1 MTSVSA
7 DGSSQADRRPAWAH
21 PTDLGTTPLKADV
34 VVIGGGSAGLTA
46 ATLAAAM
53 KRRVILVE
61 RDRTGGECLFTG
73 CVPSKTLL
81 SLAKRVHTAHAARG
95 LGLEVGGLPEWSVVQ
110 RELRG
115 VIDSFEEVDS
125 PQALERR
132 GVTVIGGEA
141 TFVSPH
147 VLEVRHAHGTRTVMA
162 GQFIL
167 ATGSEVAL
175 PDIAGLDRVPFL
187 THETVFDL
195 PERPEHLLVVGGGP
209 IGCELS
215 QAFARL
221 GSRVTTVQEGP
232 RLLPQDEPEASG
244 ALLEALRREG
254 VAVHLN
260 ATAARVEGTAGGM
273 RLHLASGTSMEGTHL
288 LIATGKR
295 PRVEGLGL
303 DVIGADYDRHGL
315 KVGANMQSV
324 SCPWLWGA
332 GDVVG
337 GPKFTHGATERG
349 ILAGLGAL
357 AWWGRAAAALRAP
370 AAHVEDI
377 PWVTYTDPEV
387 AHWGLTEVQA
397 VERHGDRVVV
407 VDYDF
412 HQLDRAATE
421 NETGFV
427 KLVTVGGVFGTPLGL
442 KVVGAQVVGPRAG
455 ELIQALSLP
464 ARLNIHP
471 LRLALLP
478 VSYPTYAEA
487 VRQTYLGL
495 FTDGPAFGRRRAG
508 RAASGQQAGLARPA
522 TT

>member
-1 MTSVSA
+1 MTSIPEGGPSRAVT
-7 DGSSQADRRPAWAH
+7 RPAWAQ
-21 PTDLGTTPLKADV
+21 PTDLDTTPLKADV

-46 ATLAAAM
+46 ATVAASL

-81 SLAKRVHTAHAARG
+81 SLARRVHAARTARE
-95 LGLEVGGLPEWSVVQ
+95 LGLEVSGPPDWSVVR
-110 RELRG
+110 RELRR

-125 PQALERR
+125 PRALERR

-175 PDIAGLDRVPFL
+175 PDLAGLHDVPFV

-221 GSRVTTVQEGP
+221 GSRVTTVHSDA
-232 RLLPQDEPEASG
+232 RLLPRDEPEASG
-244 ALLEALRREG
+244 ALLEALRRDG
-254 VAVHLN
+254 VAVHLG
-260 ATAARVEGTAGGM
+260 AAAARVEAAAGGV
-273 RLHLASGTSMEGTHL
+273 RLHLASGTSVEGTHL

-295 PRVEGLGL
+295 PRVQGLGL
-303 DVIGADYDRHGL
+303 EVIGAEHDARGL
-315 KVGANMQSV
+315 RVGANMQSV

-377 PWVTYTDPEV
+377 PWVTYTEPEA
-387 AHWGLTEVQA
+387 AHWGLTEAQA
-397 VERHGDRVVV
+397 AERHGDRVVV

-412 HQLDRAATE
+412 HHLDRAATE

-427 KLVTVGGVFGTPLGL
+427 KLVTVRGLFGTPVGL

-508 RAASGQQAGLARPA
+508 RAAGQQAGPARPV
-522 TT
+522 TG